1 MRGRR
6 TGRWLSL
13 GVAASLGLLAVAAT
27 GGNASPRGTL
37 TVAITSFQSE
47 NLDPALG
54 LTTDRY
60 YQGHSYEYLVGT
72 AESGQLAPERGLA
85 TAWTASPDARVHT
98 FQLRPNVRW
107 HDGKPFTADDVV
119 FTFRERYRAKD
130 TICTFCSNIRTNV
143 VEVKALNPTTVEFQ
157 LKDPDPSFPGVV
169 SSRDGDLSVLPRH
182 NFQARPDGS
191 GYRMA
196 GNPVGTGPWKFK
208 EWSRGESITFTANTD
223 YWDRG
228 RIPAFAELTVVKR
241 PEASTRLAMVRRGEA
256 DMAFID
262 AGQAREVQSAGL
274 KVMGVEGASL
284 TVISL
289 AGGDKPEMLCSKRD
303 FRKAMFLAIDMDA
316 IVQRL
321 FPAGTGTRF
330 ASTVFTPVALG
341 FDPQLKPYPYDP
353 EESKRILQRLG
364 YDGRPVKIWEVVLS
378 NSPETPEIL
387 QLVAG
392 YLTAVGIR
400 TEITPIEQARFY
412 RDMVM
417 QNPQRFETSHACHV
431 HINVPFPRPFVM
443 QNIRVSFVSR
453 PGGGVLAYYPEYDW
467 ADREYARLRQIT
479 TLKELDQELR
489 KFNRASHE
497 AYGFYP
503 VVARSLAFAVGPKI
517 ASWSP
522 GKYGLAWHLETV
534 KPAP

>member
-1 MRGRR
+1 MRRVAFR
-6 TGRWLSL
+6 FRVVL
-13 GVAASLGLLAVAAT
+13 GVVGLSVILGGAPPGRTQPARTV
-27 GGNASPRGTL
+27 

-72 AESGQLAPERGLA
+72 AESGSLAPERGLA
-85 TAWTASPDARVHT
+85 TAWTASGDARTFT
-98 FQLRPNVRW
+98 FQLRPGVRW

-119 FTFRERYRAKD
+119 FSFKERYRAKD
-130 TICTFCSNIRTNV
+130 TICTFCSAIKTNV
-143 VEVKALNPTTVEFQ
+143 VDVKAVGPLTVEFN
-157 LKDPDPSFPGVV
+157 LKDPDVTFPGVV
-169 SSRDGDLSVLPRH
+169 SSRDGDLAVLPRH
-182 NFQARPDGS
+182 NFQPKPDGA

-196 GNPVGTGPWKFK
+196 GNPIGTGPWKFK
-208 EWSRGESITFTANTD
+208 AWTPGDSITFTANPD
-223 YWDRG
+223 YWDRA
-228 RIPAFAELTVVKR
+228 RIPDFAELTVVKR

-262 AGQAREVQSAGL
+262 AGQAREARSAGL

-289 AGGDKPEMLCSKRD
+289 GGGDKAPILCSNRD
-303 FRKAMFLAIDMDA
+303 FRRAMFLAIDMDA
-316 IVQRL
+316 IVKRL
-321 FPAGTGTRF
+321 FPEGTGARYA
-330 ASTVFTPVALG
+330 ASVFTPAALG
-341 FDPQLKPYPYDP
+341 FDPQLKPYAYDP
-353 EESKRILQRLG
+353 EESKRILQRLR

-378 NSPETPEIL
+378 NTPETPEIL

-392 YLTAVGIR
+392 YFNAVGIK
-400 TEITPIEQARFY
+400 TEITPIEQPRFY
-412 RDMVM
+412 RDIVM
-417 QNPQRFETSHACHV
+417 QDPQRWDQNYACHL

-443 QNIRVSFVSR
+443 QNVRVSFVSR
-453 PGGGVLAYYPEYDW
+453 PGGGVLAYYPDYAWVDP
-467 ADREYARLRQIT
+467 EYARLRQIN

-489 KFNRASHE
+489 KFNRAAHD

-503 VVARSLAFAVGPKI
+503 VVARSLAFAVSPKI
-517 ASWSP
+517 TSWAP

-534 KPAP
+534 KSTR